1 MRITKVYTKTGDNGT
16 TSLSDGSRVKKNS
29 LRIISIGSVDELNAS
44 LGMVL
49 STRPVEIISKLL
61 RKIQNDLFN
70 LGGEIST
77 KDLNLKLV
85 SIDDIKLLE
94 ESINELNS
102 DLPALKEFIMPRGT
116 DIVSRLHFS
125 RTICRRAEVDL
136 VNLSQIEKI
145 NSIHLT
151 YLNRLSD
158 YLFVSARYQNNYDE
172 NNEIFWDK

>member
-1 MRITKVYTKTGDNGT
+1 MRITKVYTKTGDDGT
-16 TSLSDGSRVKKNS
+16 TSLSDGSRIKKNS

-94 ESINELNS
+94 ESIDELNS
-102 DLPALKEFIMPRGT
+102 NLPALKEFIMPRGT

-158 YLFVSARYQNNYDE
+158 
-172 NNEIFWDK
+172 

>member
-85 SIDDIKLLE
+85 SIDDNKLLE
-94 ESINELNS
+94 ESIDELIC

-145 NSIHLT
+145 NSLHLT

>member
-1 MRITKVYTKTGDNGT
+1 LRITKVYTKTGDDGT
-16 TSLSDGSRVKKNS
+16 TSLSDGSRIKKNS

>member
-1 MRITKVYTKTGDNGT
+1 MRITKVYTKTGDDGT
-16 TSLSDGSRVKKNS
+16 TSLSDGSRIKKNS